1 MGRPGQALAVKHAG
15 RLLEPLLGTASWNH
29 SFGWAVDAEN
39 DRGVGMRRLKIIVL
53 ALVLIAAIPF
63 ALSVLYSIVN
73 PVSTLM
79 LWRWVTGERVER
91 VWTPISQMSPVLVR
105 TVVASEDA
113 SYCTHWGVDLS
124 EIQAAIDR
132 ADDEIGE
139 ARGAST
145 IPMQLAKNLFLWNSR
160 SFIRKG
166 LELPLALW
174 LDLVLSKRRLLE
186 IYLNIAEWGPD
197 GEFGVEAGAQRAFR
211 IPARAVNASQ
221 AALLAVM
228 LPNPHTRDAGKPGP
242 GLRRL
247 AGRLETRTVSEG
259 PDIVACLGLAR

>member
-1 MGRPGQALAVKHAG
+1 MRWVRRLALA
-15 RLLEPLLGTASWNH
+15 
-29 SFGWAVDAEN
+29 
-39 DRGVGMRRLKIIVL
+39 L
-53 ALVLIAAIPF
+53 AALAAIPL
-63 ALSVLYSIVN
+63 ALALLYWVVN

-79 LWRWVTGERVER
+79 LWRWATGERVER
-91 VWTPISQMSPVLVR
+91 IWTPLSQMSPVLVR

-113 SYCTHWGVDLS
+113 SFCTHWGVDVR
-124 EIQAAIDR
+124 EIRAAIAK
-132 ADDEIGE
+132 ADDDLEE
-139 ARGAST
+139 VRGAST

-197 GEFGVEAGAQRAFR
+197 GEFGVEAGARRAFR
-211 IPARAVNASQ
+211 IPAEDVSAAQ

-228 LPNPHTRDAGKPGP
+228 LPNPHRRDAGRPSAGV
-242 GLRRL
+242 RRL
-247 AGRLETRTVSEG
+247 ASRLEARTISEG
-259 PDIVACLGLAR
+259 QQIVDCLGLRE

>member
-1 MGRPGQALAVKHAG
+1 M
-15 RLLEPLLGTASWNH
+15 RL
-29 SFGWAVDAEN
+29 V
-39 DRGVGMRRLKIIVL
+39 RRLAWIVAAVAAL
-53 ALVLIAAIPF
+53 PLVLSIAY
-63 ALSVLYSIVN
+63 ALVN

-79 LWRWVTGERVER
+79 LWRWITGERVER

-113 SYCTHWGVDLS
+113 GFCRHWGVDIG
-124 EIQAAIDR
+124 EIRAAIAK
-132 ADDEIGE
+132 ADDDLED

-197 GEFGVEAGAQRAFR
+197 GEFGVEAGARRAFR
-211 IPARAVNASQ
+211 IGADDVNASQ

-228 LPNPHTRDAGKPGP
+228 LPNPVRRDAGRPSPGV
-242 GLRRL
+242 RRL
-247 AGRLETRTVSEG
+247 AGRLEARTVSEG
-259 PDIVACLGLAR
+259 PEIVDCLGIRD